1 MNRKPTKRKNLK
13 RRLSFWTYKGHQVE
27 LMTQPPY
34 AWRISIDGEI
44 RTSFAGTLIQAKRHA
59 RDLINRDMMAQDV
72 VNEMAPSGHGS
83 VTQSAIEEKTPPD
96 PQEPPR

>member
-1 MNRKPTKRKNLK
+1 
-13 RRLSFWTYKGHQVE
+13 
-27 LMTQPPY
+27 MTQPPY

-72 VNEMAPSGHGS
+72 VNEMAPTVHGS
-83 VTQSAIEEKTPPD
+83 ASQSAIEEKTPPGKQVATAICSRQNCW
-96 PQEPPR
+96 P